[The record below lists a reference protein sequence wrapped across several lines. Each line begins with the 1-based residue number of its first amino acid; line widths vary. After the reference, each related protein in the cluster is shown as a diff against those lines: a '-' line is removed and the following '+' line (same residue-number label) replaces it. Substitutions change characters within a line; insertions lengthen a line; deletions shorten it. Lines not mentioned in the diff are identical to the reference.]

1 MRILIFTFLLVTAM
15 NAMQTARA
23 DDPAEIPLWKMR
35 AAAQGTAPKD
45 TPSIT
50 PYLPDPAKATGLAI
64 VICPGGGYAH
74 LAPHEGKDYALFLN
88 QHGIAGFVL
97 KYRLGSDGYHYP
109 YITQDGIRAMRFVRA
124 NAAQWSIDPH
134 RLGIMGSSAGGHLA
148 STVMTHFDA
157 GDASAADPI
166 DRESCR
172 PDFGIL
178 CYAVISFGD
187 IAHVGSRQN
196 LLGDHPSDD
205 LIKLLSNELQVT
217 PQTPPCFIWA
227 GG

>member
-1 MRILIFTFLLVTAM
+1 
-15 NAMQTARA
+15 
-23 DDPAEIPLWKMR
+23 
-35 AAAQGTAPKD
+35 
-45 TPSIT
+45 
-50 PYLPDPAKATGLAI
+50 
-64 VICPGGGYAH
+64 
-74 LAPHEGKDYALFLN
+74 
-88 QHGIAGFVL
+88 
-97 KYRLGSDGYHYP
+97 
-109 YITQDGIRAMRFVRA
+109 MRFVRA

-196 LLGDHPSDD
+196 LLGDHPSDE

-227 GG
+227 GADDKTVPVENSLRFAEACAKNKVPFEMHIYEHARHGLGLGDKPPFDHPLPWTGDLLRWLAQWNSRGNSPGNSAAAASTQPSAH